1 MMGLL
6 SSIKSAATKVLDTVV
21 TTYSKPLAVA
31 KAVVSPKTTVKEVV
45 AEFRAQPIETQK
57 KGVIKAAAGY
67 SAALVGAAVAAVPA
81 AAAVVVSAAKAV
93 IPATAKGKVIAA
105 VAAPVVVGAVVREPA
120 KAIQTVIKAPSELA
134 QFGGDVASFA
144 VNPSLETAKQVITE
158 SPIISTGVGLLATG
172 AAISKI
178 APAIASI
185 KQTEAIQE
193 QTKALEGLAVAPAL
207 TPESKT
213 AIAPQTPITP
223 ATQPLIATAGNGTTT
238 TRKRRYTKA
247 KPQQI
252 SQRVNIIMQN
262 KVTSTGTKNYL
273 NKRLLAY

>member
-6 SSIKSAATKVLDTVV
+6 SSIKSAATKVMDTVV
-21 TTYSKPLAVA
+21 TTYAKPLAVA

-45 AEFRAQPIETQK
+45 TQFRAQPIETQK
-57 KGVIKAAAGY
+57 KGIIKAAAGY

-81 AAAVVVSAAKAV
+81 ASAAIVTGVKAI

-105 VAAPVVVGAVVREPA
+105 VAAPVVVGAVVREPT
-120 KAIQTVIKAPSELA
+120 KAIQTAIKAPSELA

-158 SPIISTGVGLLATG
+158 SPLISTGVGLLATG
-172 AAISKI
+172 AAIAKI

-193 QTKALEGLAVAPAL
+193 QTKALEGLSI

-213 AIAPQTPITP
+213 GIAPQTPITP

>member
-6 SSIKSAATKVLDTVV
+6 SSIKSAATKILDTVV

-67 SAALVGAAVAAVPA
+67 SAALVGAAVAAIPA
-81 AAAVVVSAAKAV
+81 AAAVVVTAAKAV

-120 KAIQTVIKAPSELA
+120 KAIETAIKAPSELA

-144 VNPSLETAKQVITE
+144 VNPSLESAKQVITE
-158 SPIISTGVGLLATG
+158 SPIISAGVGLLAAG
-172 AAISKI
+172 AAVKGI

-193 QTKALEGLAVAPAL
+193 QTAAILATTPAI
-207 TPESKT
+207 ESKT

-223 ATQPLIATAGNGTTT
+223 ATQPLIATAGSGTST